1 MNFIFLQQGRP
12 IQIEQENSINLSDV
26 IHIMNNM
33 PQIDITLI
41 NHMVHPI
48 YSSYS
53 ELSNDVPN
61 RFLSDPSS
69 LRNSSLLV
77 PLPVQQRSTPP
88 PSLSS
93 LSSHPSTILSPNP
106 SSSLLPP
113 PPPSTTP
120 PTTTTTLSPT
130 HPNLLPPAQPSL
142 LPQSQPSLLPQSQPS
157 LLPQSQPS
165 LLPQSQPS
173 LLPQSQSSLLPQ
185 SQSQSSLLLPTTNSD
200 TFSHDSI
207 WNSVNDTPLQK
218 LLREATTSGR
228 VDAILNQA
236 SLNPN
241 DFVFDD
247 RPRELHSRGSSYTH
261 VGSIDNFYSR
271 PNSMIFPPNSIPG
284 SMTFN
289 YFGSN
294 TSMDNLSGYD
304 DIVNKLRSM
313 QDDDLDKGAPSL

>member
-1 MNFIFLQQGRP
+1 MDFIFLQQGRP
-12 IQIEQENSINLSDV
+12 IQIEQEHSINLSDV

-41 NHMVHPI
+41 NHMVHPV

-53 ELSNDVPN
+53 EISNDVPN
-61 RFLSDPSS
+61 RFLSNPTS
-69 LRNSSLLV
+69 LPNSSLLL

-93 LSSHPSTILSPNP
+93 LSSHPSTILSSNP
-106 SSSLLPP
+106 SSSLLQPQ
-113 PPPSTTP
+113 PSTTP
-120 PTTTTTLSPT
+120 TRLSPS

-142 LPQSQPSLLPQSQPS
+142 LPQSQPSLIPQSQPS
-157 LLPQSQPS
+157 LIPQSQPSLIPQSQPS

-173 LLPQSQSSLLPQ
+173 LLPQSQSSLL
-185 SQSQSSLLLPTTNSD
+185 LPTNNSD
-200 TFSHDSI
+200 SYSHDGL

-236 SLNPN
+236 NLNSN

-247 RPRELHSRGSSYTH
+247 RPRELHSRGNSYTH
-261 VGSIDNFYSR
+261 VGSIDNIYSR
-271 PNSMIFPPNSIPG
+271 PSSMIFPPNSIPG

-294 TSMDNLSGYD
+294 TSIDNLSGYD
-304 DIVNKLRSM
+304 DIMNKLRSM

>member
-1 MNFIFLQQGRP
+1 MDFIFLQQGRP
-12 IQIEQENSINLSDV
+12 IQIEQEHSINLSDV

-53 ELSNDVPN
+53 ELSSDVPN

-69 LRNSSLLV
+69 LRTSSLLV

-93 LSSHPSTILSPNP
+93 LSSHPSTILSSNP
-106 SSSLLPP
+106 SSSLLQPLS
-113 PPPSTTP
+113 STTP
-120 PTTTTTLSPT
+120 TSLSPS

-165 LLPQSQPS
+165 LLPQSQ
-173 LLPQSQSSLLPQ
+173 
-185 SQSQSSLLLPTTNSD
+185 SSLLLPTNNSD
-200 TFSHDSI
+200 SYSHDGL

-236 SLNPN
+236 NLNSN

-261 VGSIDNFYSR
+261 VGSIDNIYSR
-271 PNSMIFPPNSIPG
+271 PSSMIFPPNSIPG

-294 TSMDNLSGYD
+294 TSIDNLSGYD
-304 DIVNKLRSM
+304 DIMNKLRSM

>member
-1 MNFIFLQQGRP
+1 MDFIFLQQGRP
-12 IQIEQENSINLSDV
+12 IQIEQEHSINLSDV

-41 NHMVHPI
+41 NHMVHPV

-53 ELSNDVPN
+53 EISNDVPN
-61 RFLSDPSS
+61 RFLSNPTS
-69 LRNSSLLV
+69 LPNSSLLL

-93 LSSHPSTILSPNP
+93 LSSHPSTILSSNP
-106 SSSLLPP
+106 SSSLLQPQ
-113 PPPSTTP
+113 PSTTP
-120 PTTTTTLSPT
+120 TRLSPS

-142 LPQSQPSLLPQSQPS
+142 LPQSQPSLI
-157 LLPQSQPS
+157 
-165 LLPQSQPS
+165 PQSQPS
-173 LLPQSQSSLLPQ
+173 LLPQSQSSLL
-185 SQSQSSLLLPTTNSD
+185 LPTNNSD
-200 TFSHDSI
+200 SYSHDGL

-236 SLNPN
+236 NFNSN

-247 RPRELHSRGSSYTH
+247 RPRELHSRGNSYTH
-261 VGSIDNFYSR
+261 VGSIDNIYSR
-271 PNSMIFPPNSIPG
+271 PSSMIFPPNSIPG

-294 TSMDNLSGYD
+294 TSIDNLSGYD
-304 DIVNKLRSM
+304 DIMNKLRSM

>member
-93 LSSHPSTILSPNP
+93 LSSHPSTIVSSNP
-106 SSSLLPP
+106 SSSLLQPL
-113 PPPSTTP
+113 PSTTP
-120 PTTTTTLSPT
+120 TSLSPS

-142 LPQSQPSLLPQSQPS
+142 LPQSQPSLIPQSQPA
-157 LLPQSQPS
+157 LI
-165 LLPQSQPS
+165 PQSQPS
-173 LLPQSQSSLLPQ
+173 LLPQSQSSLL
-185 SQSQSSLLLPTTNSD
+185 LPTNNSD
-200 TFSHDSI
+200 SYSHDGL

-236 SLNPN
+236 NLNSN

-247 RPRELHSRGSSYTH
+247 RPRELHSRGNSYTH
-261 VGSIDNFYSR
+261 VGSIDNIYSR
-271 PNSMIFPPNSIPG
+271 PSSMIFPPNSIPG

-294 TSMDNLSGYD
+294 TSIDNLSGYD
-304 DIVNKLRSM
+304 DIMNKLRSM

>member
-1 MNFIFLQQGRP
+1 MDFIFLQQGRP
-12 IQIEQENSINLSDV
+12 IQIEQEHSINLSDV

-41 NHMVHPI
+41 NHMVHPV

-53 ELSNDVPN
+53 EISNDVRN
-61 RFLSDPSS
+61 RFLSNPTS
-69 LRNSSLLV
+69 LPNSSLLL

-93 LSSHPSTILSPNP
+93 LSSHPSTILSSNP
-106 SSSLLPP
+106 SSSLLQPQ
-113 PPPSTTP
+113 PSTTP
-120 PTTTTTLSPT
+120 TRLSPS

-157 LLPQSQPS
+157 LLPQSQ
-165 LLPQSQPS
+165 
-173 LLPQSQSSLLPQ
+173 
-185 SQSQSSLLLPTTNSD
+185 SSLLLPTNNSD
-200 TFSHDSI
+200 SYSHDGL

-236 SLNPN
+236 NFNSN

-247 RPRELHSRGSSYTH
+247 RPRELHSRGNSYTH
-261 VGSIDNFYSR
+261 VGSIDNIYSR
-271 PNSMIFPPNSIPG
+271 PSSMIFPPNSIPG

-294 TSMDNLSGYD
+294 TSIDNLSGYD
-304 DIVNKLRSM
+304 DIMNKLRSM

>member
-1 MNFIFLQQGRP
+1 MDFIFLQQGRP
-12 IQIEQENSINLSDV
+12 IQIEQEHSINLSDV

-41 NHMVHPI
+41 NHMVHPV

-53 ELSNDVPN
+53 EISNDVPN
-61 RFLSDPSS
+61 RFLSNPTS
-69 LRNSSLLV
+69 LPNSSLLL

-93 LSSHPSTILSPNP
+93 LSSHPSTILSSNP
-106 SSSLLPP
+106 SSSLLQPQ
-113 PPPSTTP
+113 PSTTP
-120 PTTTTTLSPT
+120 TRLSPS

-142 LPQSQPSLLPQSQPS
+142 LPQSQPSLIPQSQPS
-157 LLPQSQPS
+157 LI
-165 LLPQSQPS
+165 PQSQPS
-173 LLPQSQSSLLPQ
+173 LLPQSQSSLL
-185 SQSQSSLLLPTTNSD
+185 LPTNNSD
-200 TFSHDSI
+200 SYSHDGL

-236 SLNPN
+236 NFNSN

-247 RPRELHSRGSSYTH
+247 RPRELHSRGNSYTH
-261 VGSIDNFYSR
+261 VGSIDNIYSR
-271 PNSMIFPPNSIPG
+271 PSSMIFPPNSIPG

-294 TSMDNLSGYD
+294 TSIDNLSGYD
-304 DIVNKLRSM
+304 DIMNKLRSM

>member
-1 MNFIFLQQGRP
+1 
-12 IQIEQENSINLSDV
+12 
-26 IHIMNNM
+26 M

-61 RFLSDPSS
+61 RFLSDPTS
-69 LRNSSLLV
+69 LPTSSLLL

-93 LSSHPSTILSPNP
+93 LSSHPSTILSSNP
-106 SSSLLPP
+106 SSSLLQPLS
-113 PPPSTTP
+113 STTP
-120 PTTTTTLSPT
+120 TSLSPS

-142 LPQSQPSLLPQSQPS
+142 LPQSQPSLLPQSQ
-157 LLPQSQPS
+157 
-165 LLPQSQPS
+165 
-173 LLPQSQSSLLPQ
+173 
-185 SQSQSSLLLPTTNSD
+185 SSLLLPTNNSD
-200 TFSHDSI
+200 SYSHDGL

-236 SLNPN
+236 NLNSN

-247 RPRELHSRGSSYTH
+247 RPRELHSRGNSYTH

-304 DIVNKLRSM
+304 DIMNKLRSM